1 MVLIWPEDAGL
12 MRDVLQ
18 MGKKGLTDVVGENFC
33 GGLGTYGWLELVDDG
48 YCGKAVLVLC
58 ERLCKMLRGLNVCL
72 E

>member
-1 MVLIWPEDAGL
+1 
-12 MRDVLQ
+12 